1 MTGRFPRRAV
11 VPVAL
16 FYFFRDVQQGCGVT
30 KRTIYRVLA
39 VLAAALM
46 LSQAPA
52 GAQEPSAQEPSA
64 QQPTAQEPS
73 APQPPAPVASA
84 LPKARALINALR
96 FQEALAILRPLAKA
110 HPGRNDVRFL
120 LGLAALEWS
129 RVRGVSPADREALR
143 DESIATFRAMLVD
156 RPDLVRVRLELA
168 RAFFYKGD
176 DSLSKE
182 HFERVLAGNPP
193 KPVVANVQTFLNQIR
208 ARRRWRLHLGFSL
221 APDTNIGGTSDERTI
236 YLPVFGQLLPFQR
249 NATELTKS
257 GLGLW
262 VWGGGEYQY
271 PLGQRVRLRLGMDGS
286 RREYSGGRFDRM
298 WLSTH
303 AGPRIF
309 ATRNTDFS
317 VLGSFRYFWSADQPD
332 YVDQG
337 ARLSAGHRLGR
348 RLTLNAGGSWHE
360 RRYHNRPYL
369 DGPVWS
375 SFTGLRWVVTPTI
388 RLDVTAGYG
397 RDRPEQ
403 LRSRNESKWVQ
414 TGVSVALP
422 KGFTVG
428 AGGGYRWT
436 DFEGAWPPFTLADE
450 RRADKTYNLR
460 LSVFNRAFTFL
471 GFSPEV
477 SLNHEVRKTN
487 AQIHGYERTGG
498 ELRVVRQF

>member
-1 MTGRFPRRAV
+1 
-11 VPVAL
+11 
-16 FYFFRDVQQGCGVT
+16 
-30 KRTIYRVLA
+30 
-39 VLAAALM
+39 
-46 LSQAPA
+46 
-52 GAQEPSAQEPSA
+52 
-64 QQPTAQEPS
+64 
-73 APQPPAPVASA
+73 
-84 LPKARALINALR
+84 
-96 FQEALAILRPLAKA
+96 
-110 HPGRNDVRFL
+110 
-120 LGLAALEWS
+120 
-129 RVRGVSPADREALR
+129 
-143 DESIATFRAMLVD
+143 MLVD

-236 YLPVFGQLLPFQR
+236 YLPVFGQRLPFQR

-348 RLTLNAGGSWHE
+348 RVTLNAGGSWHE
-360 RRYHNRPYL
+360 RRYHKNRPYL

-375 SFTGLRWVVTPTI
+375 SFAGLRWVVTPTI

-403 LRSRNESKWVQ
+403 RRSRNESKWVQ

-428 AGGGYRWT
+428 AGGGYHADSEDPVLNYGNRQALDLWEM
-436 DFEGAWPPFTLADE
+436 DWAEFTATPSRLTAE
-450 RRADKTYNLR
+450 PVNRGERADMLR
-460 LSVFNRAFTFL
+460 RVASH
-471 GFSPEV
+471 GFV
-477 SLNHEVRKTN
+477 TDYRGVR
-487 AQIHGYERTGG
+487 ISRTGRRFLV
-498 ELRVVRQF
+498 ERATVWNVVDEGGRKRGQAASFSEWTPLAAKIS

>member
-1 MTGRFPRRAV
+1 M
-11 VPVAL
+11 
-16 FYFFRDVQQGCGVT
+16 C
-30 KRTIYRVLA
+30 RVLA

-52 GAQEPSAQEPSA
+52 GAQDPPA
-64 QQPTAQEPS
+64 QQP
-73 APQPPAPVASA
+73 PASVAAA
-84 LPKARALINALR
+84 LAEARTLVNALR

-120 LGLAALEWS
+120 AGLAALEGS
-129 RVRGVSPADREALR
+129 RARGVGQADRETLL
-143 DESIATFRAMLVD
+143 DESIAHFRAMLID
-156 RPDLVRVRLELA
+156 RPGLVRVRLELA
-168 RAFFYKGD
+168 RAFFYKGE

-182 HFERVLAGNPP
+182 HFERVLAGKPP
-193 KPVVANVQTFLNQIR
+193 GPVVANVRTFLNQIR
-208 ARRRWRLHLGFSL
+208 ARRRWRLHLGFTL
-221 APDTNIGGTSDERTI
+221 APDTNIGGTSDERII
-236 YLPVFGQLLPFQR
+236 YLPVFGQRLPFQR
-249 NATELTKS
+249 NAQELTKS

-298 WLSTH
+298 QISWH
-303 AGPRIF
+303 AGPRVF

-317 VLGSFRYFWSADQPD
+317 VLGSFRYSWSADQPNT
-332 YVDQG
+332 VDQG

-360 RRYHNRPYL
+360 RRYFGRSHL

-375 SFTGLRWVVTPTI
+375 SFAGARWVLTPTI
-388 RLDVTAGYG
+388 RLDATAGYG

-403 LRSRNESKWVQ
+403 RRSRNESKWVQ

-428 AGGGYRWT
+428 GGGGFRWT
-436 DFEGAWPPFTLADE
+436 DFEDHWPPFTRAGE
-450 RRADKTYNLR
+450 RRKDKTYNLR
-460 LSVFNRAFTFL
+460 LSVFNRALTFY

-477 SLNHEVRKTN
+477 ALVHEVRETN
-487 AQIHGYERTGG
+487 AQLHDYKRTGG